1 MEYLLSVALFAVSSS
16 VTPGPNNIMVMTSG
30 VNFGARKSLPLLSG
44 ICVGFTIMLL
54 LVGVGFGQVFH
65 FFPQLEL
72 IIKVLGSA
80 YLLYLAWQIAITKEI
95 GKGQQQG
102 APFGFIKGA
111 LFQWVNAKAW
121 VVAIG
126 AISAFTTVGE
136 GYFSQNLTIAGTFLV
151 ASFPCV
157 GVWLMF
163 GSALRRWLTKQHY
176 LRWFNLTMA
185 MLLVVSIV
193 PVIRGV
199 VEQIIV

>member
-30 VNFGARKSLPLLSG
+30 VNFGVRKSLPLLSG
-44 ICVGFTIMLL
+44 ICVGFTIMLI

-65 FFPQLEL
+65 FFPQLEVV
-72 IIKVLGSA
+72 IKVLGTS
-80 YLLYLAWQIAITKEI
+80 YLLYLAWQIAVTKEI
-95 GKGQQQG
+95 GKGKHHG
-102 APFGFIKGA
+102 VPFGFMKGA

-136 GYFSQNLTIAGTFLV
+136 GFFSQNVTIAMTFLI

-157 GVWLMF
+157 GIWLMF
-163 GSALRRWLTKQHY
+163 GSALRHLLTKPLY
-176 LRWFNLTMA
+176 LRWFNMTMA
-185 MLLVVSIV
+185 LLLVVSVV
-193 PVIRGV
+193 PVVLDLVQPLI
-199 VEQIIV
+199 

>member
-44 ICVGFTIMLL
+44 VCVGFTIMLL

-72 IIKVLGSA
+72 IIKVFGSA
-80 YLLYLAWQIAITKEI
+80 YLLYLSWQIAITKEI
-95 GKGQQQG
+95 GTGQQQS
-102 APFGFIKGA
+102 APFGFMKGA

-136 GYFSQNLTIAGTFLV
+136 GYFSQNLTIAVTFLV

-157 GVWLMF
+157 GIWLMF

-185 MLLVVSIV
+185 LLLVVSIV

-199 VEQIIV
+199 IEQIIA

>member
-44 ICVGFTIMLL
+44 VCVGFTIMLL

-72 IIKVLGSA
+72 IIKVFGSA
-80 YLLYLAWQIAITKEI
+80 YLLYLSWQIAITKEI
-95 GKGQQQG
+95 GTGQQQR
-102 APFGFIKGA
+102 APFGFMKGA

-136 GYFSQNLTIAGTFLV
+136 GYFSQNLTIAVTFLV

-185 MLLVVSIV
+185 LLLVVSIV

-199 VEQIIV
+199 IEQIIA

>member
-72 IIKVLGSA
+72 IIKVFGSA
-80 YLLYLAWQIAITKEI
+80 YLLYLSWQIATTKEI
-95 GKGQQQG
+95 GTGEQQG
-102 APFGFIKGA
+102 APFGFMKGA

-126 AISAFTTVGE
+126 AISAFTAVGE
-136 GYFSQNLTIAGTFLV
+136 GYFSQNLTIAVTFLV
-151 ASFPCV
+151 VSFPCV

-163 GSALRRWLTKQHY
+163 GSALRHWLTKQHY

-185 MLLVVSIV
+185 LLLVVSIV

-199 VEQIIV
+199 IEQIIA